1 MTFIDWSD
9 AEEMVGLLV
18 EYVADEESDE
28 RAHRDRA
35 KFLRDLSSALRVIA
49 SQTPDVPV
57 EQTIASLR
65 TIRESQSREFA
76 ADAALVH
83 LDDCIEELERL

>member
-9 AEEMVGLLV
+9 AEEMVGLLE

-28 RAHRDRA
+28 RSDRDRA
-35 KFLRDLSSALRVIA
+35 KFLRELSSALRVIA

-65 TIRESQSREFA
+65 TIRESQLREFA
-76 ADAALVH
+76 GDAALVH